1 MSAAQ
6 GLPARKG
13 GAKALLLTVL
23 GEFVLPNG
31 GGAWTSSLV
40 AAADALGLGEK
51 NARQALS
58 RIKDQGLIESERHGR
73 LVRWALT
80 PAGRQL
86 LETGTETIYSFGRRD
101 VEWNGQ
107 WLTAHCPV
115 AESRRAVRNE
125 LRAELRYLGFGELSA
140 SLLISPRVDRDPE
153 LRQVLERL
161 GLLDE
166 STIMWA
172 QSANEAEEHQLVARA
187 WNLDELATSYL
198 GFTKAH
204 RSTETREPQMAF
216 AALVALVHDWRRF
229 PFIDPELP
237 TKLLPSDWPG
247 APAVEMFHR
256 QHAALSIAAQ
266 GWFAAAESSKRQRAT
281 SATDAQ

>member
-1 MSAAQ
+1 MSVAHD
-6 GLPARKG
+6 LPARKG

-23 GEFVLPNG
+23 GEFVLPSG
-31 GGAWTSSLV
+31 GGAWTSSLLS
-40 AAADALGLGEK
+40 AADALGLGEK

-58 RIKDQGLIESERHGR
+58 RIKGQGLIDSARHGR

-80 PAGRQL
+80 PSGRQL
-86 LETGTETIYSFGRRD
+86 LEAGTERIYSFGRRD

-125 LRAELRYLGFGELSA
+125 LRSELRYLGFGELSA

-161 GLLDE
+161 GLLNE
-166 STIMWA
+166 STIVWA
-172 QSANEAEEHQLVARA
+172 QSLNETDEHRLVARA
-187 WNLDELATSYL
+187 WDLDQLAASYVD
-198 GFTKAH
+198 F
-204 RSTETREPQMAF
+204 TETHSNTETSEPHAAF

-229 PFIDPELP
+229 PFMDPELP
-237 TKLLPSDWPG
+237 TKLLPDDWPG
-247 APAVEMFHR
+247 ASAVDMFHKM
-256 QHAALSIAAQ
+256 HTALSIAAQ
-266 GWFAAAESSKRQRAT
+266 GWFASTELSVKRGLT
-281 SATDAQ
+281 